1 MVGGLAISLIVGLL
15 AGGYVFTQFKKMA
28 LAKTLPTIQV
38 VVSSKPL
45 PLGTRLQASD
55 LRLVTWP
62 AAQPVQGM
70 FTRID
75 DCINR
80 AVITSMVE
88 NEPVLEGKLAPKE
101 GGAGLSATIPDGMR
115 AVSVSVNDVIGV
127 AGFVVPGTMVDV
139 LVTEQRTLEANY
151 ELTRTI
157 LENVRVMAAGQKV
170 EQDREG
176 KPQIVPVI
184 TLLVSPEDAIALTMA
199 STQGRIQ
206 LALRNTLD
214 SKKVDPPAV
223 LQAYLFGGL
232 PAPMPT
238 VANRNTHV
246 VSNHSLPT
254 VTHAPDTFNVE
265 VIRGDKKEE
274 SKFPTPTATPSA
286 AGTPAAAAAPQPR
299 QLQLTKAGQRVKSR

>member
-1 MVGGLAISLIVGLL
+1 MNWQRLGGGLAISLIVGVL

-28 LAKTLPTIQV
+28 QAKTFPTIQV

-45 PLGTRLQASD
+45 PLGTRLEPAD

-70 FTRID
+70 FTRME
-75 DCINR
+75 DCLNR

-139 LVTEQRTLEANY
+139 LVTGATNNGSI
-151 ELTRTI
+151 TRTI

-176 KPQIVPVI
+176 KPQTVPVI
-184 TLLVSPEDAIALTMA
+184 TLLVSPEDANSLTMA

-214 SKKVDPPAV
+214 SKKVDPAPV
-223 LQAYLFGGL
+223 LQAFLFGGV
-232 PAPMPT
+232 PAPPT
-238 VANRNTHV
+238 MVAKSTHV
-246 VSNHSLPT
+246 VSKPLSPPP
-254 VTHAPDTFNVE
+254 PDSFNVE

-274 SKFPTPTATPSA
+274 SKFLTPNETPK
-286 AGTPAAAAAPQPR
+286 AAPNN
-299 QLQLTKAGQRVKSR
+299 

>member
-1 MVGGLAISLIVGLL
+1 MNWQRLVGGLAISLIVGLL

-28 LAKTLPTIQV
+28 LAKTLPTVQV

-55 LRLVTWP
+55 LRMVTWP

-70 FTRID
+70 FTRME
-75 DCINR
+75 DCLNR

-139 LVTEQRTLEANY
+139 LVTGATNNGSI
-151 ELTRTI
+151 TRTI
-157 LENVRVMAAGQKV
+157 LENVRVMAAGQRV

-184 TLLVSPEDAIALTMA
+184 TLLVSPEDANSLTMA

-214 SKKVDPPAV
+214 SKKVEPPPV
-223 LQAYLFGGL
+223 LQAFLFGGL
-232 PAPMPT
+232 PAPPPM
-238 VANRNTHV
+238 VAKSTHV
-246 VSNHSLPT
+246 VSKPLPPPP
-254 VTHAPDTFNVE
+254 PDSFNVE

-274 SKFPTPTATPSA
+274 SKFLTPNANA
-286 AGTPAAAAAPQPR
+286 KAAP
-299 QLQLTKAGQRVKSR
+299 TN

>member
-1 MVGGLAISLIVGLL
+1 MNWQRLGGGLAISLIVGLL
-15 AGGYVFTQFKKMA
+15 AGGFVFTQFKKMA
-28 LAKTLPTIQV
+28 LAKSMPTIQV

-45 PLGTRLQASD
+45 PLGSRLQAGD
-55 LRLVTWP
+55 MRLVTWP
-62 AAQPVQGM
+62 AAEPVQGM
-70 FTRID
+70 FTRVE
-75 DCINR
+75 DCVGR

-88 NEPVLEGKLAPKE
+88 NEPLLEGKLAPKD

-139 LVTEQRTLEANY
+139 LVTGGTNY
-151 ELTRTI
+151 GNITRTI

-176 KPQIVPVI
+176 KPQNVPVI
-184 TLLVSPEDAIALTMA
+184 TLLVSPQDANALTMA

-214 SKKVDPPAV
+214 SKKVDPPPV
-223 LQAYLFGGL
+223 LQAFLFGGV
-232 PAPMPT
+232 PTPPPT
-238 VANRNTHV
+238 VAKT
-246 VSNHSLPT
+246 
-254 VTHAPDTFNVE
+254 THAPVKAAAPPPPDLFNVE

-274 SKFPTPTATPSA
+274 SKFQTH
-286 AGTPAAAAAPQPR
+286 
-299 QLQLTKAGQRVKSR
+299 

>member
-1 MVGGLAISLIVGLL
+1 MNWQRLGGGLAISLIVGLL
-15 AGGYVFTQFKKMA
+15 AGGFVFTQFKKMA
-28 LAKTLPTIQV
+28 LAKSMPTIQV

-45 PLGTRLQASD
+45 PLGTRLQAGD

-75 DCINR
+75 DCVNR

-88 NEPVLEGKLAPKE
+88 NEPLLEGKLAPKD

-139 LVTEQRTLEANY
+139 LVTGSTNY
-151 ELTRTI
+151 GNVTRTI
-157 LENVRVMAAGQKV
+157 LENIRVMAAGQKV

-176 KPQIVPVI
+176 KPQTVPVI
-184 TLLVSPEDAIALTMA
+184 TLLVSPQDANALTMA

-214 SKKVDPPAV
+214 SKKVDPPPV
-223 LQAYLFGGL
+223 LQAFLFGGMPIPPPPAVKTAHVAAAPKPL
-232 PAPMPT
+232 PPPPPEA
-238 VANRNTHV
+238 
-246 VSNHSLPT
+246 
-254 VTHAPDTFNVE
+254 FNVE

-274 SKFPTPTATPSA
+274 TKFQSK
-286 AGTPAAAAAPQPR
+286 
-299 QLQLTKAGQRVKSR
+299 

>member
-1 MVGGLAISLIVGLL
+1 MNWQRMGSGLAISLIVGLF
-15 AGGYVFTQFKKMA
+15 AGWFVFTQFKKIA
-28 LAKTLPTIQV
+28 SAKSMPTIQV

-45 PLGTRLQASD
+45 PLGTRLQAGD

-75 DCINR
+75 DCVNR

-88 NEPVLEGKLAPKE
+88 NEPLLEGKLAPKD

-139 LVTEQRTLEANY
+139 LVTGGTNY
-151 ELTRTI
+151 GNITRTI

-176 KPQIVPVI
+176 KPQTVPVI
-184 TLLVSPEDAIALTMA
+184 TLLVSPEDANALTMA

-214 SKKVDPPAV
+214 SKKVDPPPV
-223 LQAYLFGGL
+223 LQAFLFGG
-232 PAPMPT
+232 MPT
-238 VANRNTHV
+238 PPPQAVK
-246 VSNHSLPT
+246 T
-254 VTHAPDTFNVE
+254 VRATAAPKPAAPPPPEAFNVE

-274 SKFPTPTATPSA
+274 SKFLS
-286 AGTPAAAAAPQPR
+286 
-299 QLQLTKAGQRVKSR
+299 K